1 MFMPLPLVSMCVMF
15 HNQRDYVTKT
25 LAGVFMQD
33 YSPLEIVIS
42 DDGSTDGTYE
52 LILELLE
59 KLKKDYPHFSVVLNH
74 NEKALGMLGNREK
87 VYSLAHGEL
96 LINVDGDDISYPQ
109 RVGRLVAAWLANGKK
124 STMLTSEALIVDEI
138 DRPLGQT
145 QFCGKPIGATLA
157 IASFVLHFF
166 PPVCHDAAYNAHDD
180 LVYHLR
186 ASLFGETLGI
196 GEPLIFYR
204 YGSGESSGG
213 KYRKK
218 MVRGFTGMISGMKQ
232 ILLDLKACHDKVS
245 ISKRRFIYDKACKEI
260 AFSEAILPLW
270 TSNSFFMRLKACL
283 KAKYCCTWSIKR
295 LVVCLVLL
303 LPQTLGDFIFLCCE
317 KLKRCICLSR
327 AKKSNMSQLDAILGA

>member
-1 MFMPLPLVSMCVMF
+1 MNNPLVSICVMF
-15 HNQRDYVTKT
+15 HNQKDYVERA
-25 LAGVFMQD
+25 LLGVFSQT

-42 DDGSTDGTYE
+42 DDGSTDGTSE
-52 LILELLE
+52 LISGF
-59 KLKKDYPHFSVVLNH
+59 LKKEHYVQKCFRVISNR

-87 VYSLAHGEL
+87 VYSLANGEL
-96 LINVDGDDISYPQ
+96 LINADGDDISYPQ
-109 RVGRLVAAWLANGKK
+109 RVEHLVAAWLANGKK

-166 PPVCHDAAYNAHDD
+166 PPVCHDAAYHAHDD

-218 MVRGFTGMISGMKQ
+218 MVRGFTGMISGMRQ
-232 ILLDLKACHDKVS
+232 ILLDLKACQDKVS
-245 ISKRRFIYDKACKEI
+245 ISKRRFIYDKACQEI

-303 LPQTLGDFIFLCCE
+303 LPQTLGDYIFLCCE

-327 AKKSNMSQLDAILGA
+327 ARKTDMIQLDAILGA